1 MLNAFRGSQNY
12 KKTMWKKLKALHRI
26 WIAIA
31 LPKISNFFLLSMF
44 KFVTIAAAYRPD
56 APSSKKYVIEHP
68 KFWWGHSAIFGLEK
82 YK

>member
-1 MLNAFRGSQNY
+1 
-12 KKTMWKKLKALHRI
+12 
-26 WIAIA
+26 
-31 LPKISNFFLLSMF
+31 MF

-56 APSSKKYVIEHP
+56 APTSKKYVIELP